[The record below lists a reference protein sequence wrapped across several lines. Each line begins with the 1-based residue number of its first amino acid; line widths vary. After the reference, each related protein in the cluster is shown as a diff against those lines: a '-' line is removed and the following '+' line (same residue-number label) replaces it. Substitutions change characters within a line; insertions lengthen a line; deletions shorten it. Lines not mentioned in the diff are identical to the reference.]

1 MLAILLAALAV
12 LGGLGFYL
20 ARRLHQGLSLLLPR
34 LPFWPVLTLLLVLT
48 AALAAGFLRSMLPV
62 PQGVRDV
69 LGVICAYWMGIWIY
83 LVLFTLVS
91 DGIRLV
97 LRAVLNTDPAR
108 LRGLCALVAAAA
120 ALITAGAGFLH
131 AQSIHHVTYDID
143 VGMEQPM
150 NILLISD
157 LHLGAVGSEGRLEE
171 LVEQI
176 NSREPELIC
185 IAGDIFDSDFGAI
198 RDPEAAAAA
207 LQKLRA
213 KYGVY
218 ACLGN
223 HDAGAT
229 AGQMVDFLSR
239 CGIRL
244 LSEESVTV
252 DDRLILIGRADARP
266 IGVSGTTPRGQLAD
280 FFHHEETTLPVI
292 VLDHNPAYYDE
303 YGPQADLILSGH
315 THRGQIFPGSLITG
329 ALYAADYG
337 HYQPTPAD
345 PHLVVTSGVGWWG
358 MPMRL
363 GTDCEIV
370 TIHLG

>member
-1 MLAILLAALAV
+1 MSGVLLAALAV

-20 ARRLHQGLSLLLPR
+20 ARRLHQALTLFFPR
-34 LPFWPVLTLLLVLT
+34 LPFRPVVALLLVLT
-48 AALAAGFLRSMLPV
+48 AVLAGGFLRSMLPV
-62 PQGVRDV
+62 PQGVRDA
-69 LGVICAYWMGIWIY
+69 LGVISAYWMGLWVY
-83 LVLFTLVS
+83 LVLFTLGA
-91 DGIRLV
+91 DALRLV

-108 LRGLCALVAAAA
+108 LRGVCALAAAAA
-120 ALITAGAGFLH
+120 ALITAGAGFFH
-131 AQSIHHVTYDID
+131 AQRINHVTYDIH

-150 NILLISD
+150 TVLLISD
-157 LHLGAVGSEGRLEE
+157 LHLGAVGSEGRLEAV
-171 LVEQI
+171 VEQI

-198 RDPEAAAAA
+198 RDPEAAAAT
-207 LQKLRA
+207 LSSLRA

-223 HDAGAT
+223 HDAGTT
-229 AGQMVDFLSR
+229 ADKMVDFLRR
-239 CGIRL
+239 CGIQL
-244 LSEESVTV
+244 LSEEAVEI
-252 DDRLILIGRADARP
+252 DHRLILIGRSDARP
-266 IGVSGTTPRGQLAD
+266 IGTSGTTPRGQLQD
-280 FFHHEETTLPVI
+280 FFRREETALPVI

-329 ALYAADYG
+329 VLYAADYG

-370 TIHLG
+370 TIHLE